1 MLALLRPNEIDLRTG
16 WSQRPKIVAPD
27 PKKENFS
34 HIAEIE
40 TDSSSVRATILPDL
54 FPDDISLVLK
64 SPRFHNS
71 QTIRQESIGNPKV
84 QMAFCSSDLLD
95 GQRHY
100 VF

>member
-1 MLALLRPNEIDLRTG
+1 MRPNEIDLRTG

-27 PKKENFS
+27 PEKENFG
-34 HIAEIE
+34 HITEIE
-40 TDSSSVRATILPDL
+40 TDSSSIRAAILPHL
-54 FPDDISLVLK
+54 FPNDISLILK

-84 QMAFCSSDLLD
+84 QMALCSSDLLD